1 MFSDDSFLGSKY
13 SFSAFLLTD
22 YWTLLRS
29 AELPKLP
36 MEFFLTDLDLGD
48 YTMGIPV
55 KNLLD
60 LLFLTEVVPVMSET
74 ELSDTDSTS
83 PYLRR

>member
-1 MFSDDSFLGSKY
+1 
-13 SFSAFLLTD
+13 
-22 YWTLLRS
+22 
-29 AELPKLP
+29 